1 VEHCSKNG
9 RLDVTLSV
17 DLVDSLHGIEWSSN
31 RKRTAPGYN
40 GAAIGPT
47 LRVRPGDTL
56 TITLQNNLAPSPA
69 LDHELHAYVMDPR
82 SDDAN
87 VTAIYNRLSKIG
99 NIVSP

>member
-1 VEHCSKNG
+1 MQHVSKNG
-9 RLDVTLSV
+9 RLDVTLTV
-17 DLVDSLHGIEWSSN
+17 DLVDSLHGIEWSIN

-56 TITLQNNLAPSPA
+56 QIILQNNLSPSPT